1 VAGENALEAGVMEVN
16 QRGNSGALEISPALV
31 GLRDEADE
39 YAMEDRED
47 GVFKEKRNDNSHRA
61 DCLRYVCMYRTWNP
75 VEESERRK
83 PLGWTPGTAPPLD
96 FFQGRKEAVPMGDM
110 S

>member
-1 VAGENALEAGVMEVN
+1 MEVN
-16 QRGNSGALEISPALV
+16 QRGNSKALEISPALV

-47 GVFKEKRNDNSHRA
+47 GQFKEKRNDNSHRLDA
-61 DCLRYVCMYRTWNP
+61 LRYICMYRTWTHHD
-75 VEESERRK
+75 EHDEA
-83 PLGWTPGTAPPLD
+83 PLGWTPGEMPALSALQGRQRQDTPPLG
-96 FFQGRKEAVPMGDM
+96 FM

>member
-1 VAGENALEAGVMEVN
+1 MQVR
-16 QRGNSGALEISPALV
+16 QRYEGGMCEISPACL

-47 GVFKEKRNDNSHRA
+47 GVFKEAPGSNPHRLDA
-61 DCLRYVCMYRTWNP
+61 LRYGLMHRTWEP
-75 VEESERRK
+75 VQEEEDAQRA
-83 PLGWTPGTAPPLD
+83 LGWTPGEAPALSYFEQSGHED
-96 FFQGRKEAVPMGDM
+96 YGPMGSM